1 VDAQRPS
8 SARFSPSDFP
18 VTPTGWSFFC
28 SERELSNGPVGISY
42 ADRHLV
48 AFRTGSGRIGILEG
62 YCSHT
67 GADLAL
73 GRVVEECLEC
83 PFHNWRYALDGK
95 CAAVPYSTAIP
106 PFARQR
112 NYPSAVR
119 EGLVFM
125 WNGTTPQYPLPF
137 FADLEPE
144 ECVWAG
150 PHNFLLSCPWY
161 LVGANSFDTQHLYS
175 VHERELQAPPAIWS
189 EGDHAL
195 ASRTITR
202 VGNDRWYDRF
212 IRAVC
217 GPESTMTAVN
227 WSGSL
232 ILVTAHFR
240 RTKTYGMVSLRP
252 LTNDGV
258 LVQVFAWLPRSGS
271 RVLRTLDSLS
281 ASVRLMLIRRFVKDD
296 VALLNKIRAVRL
308 NLVEADRE
316 LARYFQWISGTNRES
331 DDQTRAVQDPL
342 AHTAFQPEVV
352 AGNSKK

>member
-1 VDAQRPS
+1 
-8 SARFSPSDFP
+8 
-18 VTPTGWSFFC
+18 
-28 SERELSNGPVGISY
+28 
-42 ADRHLV
+42 
-48 AFRTGSGRIGILEG
+48 
-62 YCSHT
+62 
-67 GADLAL
+67 
-73 GRVVEECLEC
+73 
-83 PFHNWRYALDGK
+83 
-95 CAAVPYSTAIP
+95 
-106 PFARQR
+106 
-112 NYPSAVR
+112 
-119 EGLVFM
+119 
-125 WNGTTPQYPLPF
+125 
-137 FADLEPE
+137 
-144 ECVWAG
+144 
-150 PHNFLLSCPWY
+150 
-161 LVGANSFDTQHLYS
+161 
-175 VHERELQAPPAIWS
+175 
-189 EGDHAL
+189 
-195 ASRTITR
+195 
-202 VGNDRWYDRF
+202 
-212 IRAVC
+212 
-217 GPESTMTAVN
+217 MTAVN

-296 VALLNKIRAVRL
+296 VALLNKIRAGRL